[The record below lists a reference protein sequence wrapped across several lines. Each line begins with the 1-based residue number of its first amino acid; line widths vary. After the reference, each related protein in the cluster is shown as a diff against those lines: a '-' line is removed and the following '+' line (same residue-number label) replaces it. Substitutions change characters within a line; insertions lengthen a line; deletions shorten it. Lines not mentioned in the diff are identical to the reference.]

1 MFPIIALRQPAGPGT
16 RREMLTAAI
25 APGTAQRTGR
35 RIDGEL
41 PTPQNTPFSRGV
53 LGAKDGIAGTAFSI
67 VS

>member
-1 MFPIIALRQPAGPGT
+1 
-16 RREMLTAAI
+16 MLTATI